1 MCHPDKGKGGLC
13 SEWSKREL
21 TLPSAVLSSHRTA
34 ASFGMDD
41 AMSGETTMVEGTG
54 STAACV
60 VKIPLVCSLRDIVV
74 RSK

>member
-21 TLPSAVLSSHRTA
+21 TLPIAVLSSLRTA

-41 AMSGETTMVEGTG
+41 AMSGETTMVEGDWKHCCLCGEDTFG
-54 STAACV
+54 V
-60 VKIPLVCSLRDIVV
+60 LPP
-74 RSK
+74 